1 MDGDDPDWIYDEEE
15 EDETMPPDP
24 VMDEFES
31 WQDALADAYDDTPNH
46 PDGESIMKVE
56 RWTPDMPDLV
66 LRESFAEIFE

>member
-31 WQDALADAYDDTPNH
+31 WQDALADAYDDNPNH
-46 PDGESIMKVE
+46 PD
-56 RWTPDMPDLV
+56 
-66 LRESFAEIFE
+66 

>member
-31 WQDALADAYDDTPNH
+31 WQDRLADCIDDNPNH
-46 PDGESIMKVE
+46 PD
-56 RWTPDMPDLV
+56 
-66 LRESFAEIFE
+66 